1 MSNENVIVSQYL
13 GKARPIMI
21 TTLME
26 CLGGG
31 FTLIFP
37 QFTFLCDASIF
48 RVLSDLHLID
58 RGDINCETVSKL
70 FNLSKVLYL

>member
-1 MSNENVIVSQYL
+1 
-13 GKARPIMI
+13 MI

-31 FTLIFP
+31 FSLIFP
-37 QFTFLCDASIF
+37 QFIFLWDASIF
-48 RVLSDLHLID
+48 RILSDLHLID
-58 RGDINCETVSKL
+58 RGDTNGDTVSKL